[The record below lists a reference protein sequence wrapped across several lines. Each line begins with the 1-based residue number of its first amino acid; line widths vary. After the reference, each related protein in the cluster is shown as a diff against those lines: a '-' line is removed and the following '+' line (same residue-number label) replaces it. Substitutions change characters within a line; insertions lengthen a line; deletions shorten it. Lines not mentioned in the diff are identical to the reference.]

1 MTNEGLP
8 RTSAVSLKREQ
19 RLGGKRVE
27 IPPHLA
33 SAKPVAV
40 RHVVVPF
47 LRGSEAETGRR
58 RCLERL
64 SSVGS
69 TFPRLGRAMR
79 GAQLLSRPKAVS
91 YPAQSGR
98 L

>member
-1 MTNEGLP
+1 VTNEGLP

-58 RCLERL
+58 L

-69 TFPRLGRAMR
+69 TFPRLGRVMR